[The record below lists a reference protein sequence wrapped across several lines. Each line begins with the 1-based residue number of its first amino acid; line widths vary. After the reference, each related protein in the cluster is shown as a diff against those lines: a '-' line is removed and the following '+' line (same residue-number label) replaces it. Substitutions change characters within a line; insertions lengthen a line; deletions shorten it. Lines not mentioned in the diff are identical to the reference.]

1 MKAQVHLGD
10 SREVLE
16 TFEPDSIDGVA
27 TDPPYAL
34 ESIVQRFGGE
44 NAAPASSDRAYKR
57 MSAGFM
63 GQAWDTGETAFSAD
77 FWHQVLRVTKP
88 GGWCVAFSH
97 ARTYHRLATA
107 MEAAGWE
114 IRDQVLWLYGS
125 GFPKSK
131 DMPLAF
137 ESRLCVRVP
146 VVDAK
151 GAPVMGGNG
160 KPKTEWR
167 YADDAEPIRRE
178 PPYRHPLANEW
189 AGWGTALKPAH
200 EPAVLARKPVSPGL
214 SVAENVERWRTGALN
229 IEACRVGDEPMAAA
243 VRGVTRLG
251 TFEGADGNVTPE
263 RLGRYPSNV
272 VLADDG
278 PQGVFPRSDSTPYVA
293 HDPGAAIFGGG
304 IGERSAGGYSDS
316 GSASRFFYS
325 AKAGPDDRLGTEHP
339 TVKPVGLMRYATRL
353 VTPPGGTVLD
363 PFAGSGTTGMAALR
377 EGFVP
382 VLIERDP
389 KYHADIQAKLRH
401 VSGMDTPLFSGS

>member
-1 MKAQVHLGD
+1 M
-10 SREVLE
+10 
-16 TFEPDSIDGVA
+16 EPDSIDSVA

-44 NAAPASSDRAYKR
+44 NAAPAASDRAYKR

-77 FWHQVLRVTKP
+77 FWSQVLRVTKP

-151 GAPVMGGNG
+151 GRPVIGGNG

-167 YADDAEPIRRE
+167 YADTAEPIRRE

-200 EPAVLARKPVSPGL
+200 EPAVLARKPVVKGL
-214 SVAENVERWRTGALN
+214 SVAENVERFRTGALN
-229 IEACRVGDEPMAAA
+229 VGACRVGDEPMPATT
-243 VRGVTRLG
+243 RGVTRLG

-263 RLGRYPSNV
+263 REGRWPSNV
-272 VLADDG
+272 ILADDG
-278 PQGVFPRSDSTPYVA
+278 PPGVFPHTPPA
-293 HDPGAAIFGGG
+293 KAGDRGLRPRIPAEPGREDRVEGTDGVRG
-304 IGERSAGGYSDS
+304 YNDAGG
-316 GSASRFFYS
+316 SAARFFYS
-325 AKAGPDDRLGTEHP
+325 AKASADDRLGTEHP

-353 VTPPGGTVLD
+353 VTPPGGVVLD

-401 VSGMDTPLFSGS
+401 VSGMDTPLFGGA